1 MSRAAVIAASVPGGG
16 SSSAVPLAAIAGVAV
31 ATALAAVVSN
41 GSLVASVAPLLVAA
55 LVWAV
60 AVAPLRTT
68 LGVVMFLGLA
78 ADRPGDTEGFWA
90 SPVQAVGGLLF
101 HNLNH
106 AVGIESL
113 KFSGVFAL
121 LGLLLAV
128 RAYRRLTGRVQ
139 DTPDSLTLAAP
150 MRWALGLALATVAAL
165 VAFGAA
171 RGGDIQMAKVQVQGF
186 LQLLAV
192 AYLFGVSLRGTRDY
206 RWLGGVIVAAAS
218 VKAAMALW
226 VRATLPAMVPD
237 RWGAMRELEYATNH
251 GDSLLFACAA
261 AVLVGPLFHR
271 PTRHQIVRF
280 ALLMPVVVAGLVA
293 NDRRIA
299 WVQLG
304 LVAIA
309 FLLMNP
315 ASALTRRV
323 ARGLVLMSPLL
334 LAYTVV
340 GWSSP
345 SRVFAPVGFVRSI
358 VQPERTDG
366 SLDRS
371 TLFRDVENFNL
382 VNTFR
387 SNPVVGTGF
396 GHPFVVTVEGD
407 ALPDFV
413 EYGFL
418 PHNSML
424 GLWAFTGFIGFSG
437 IFGALVVA
445 ALLAVRARARAPTSE
460 HAIAAVAVVG
470 CLGAYVVHLWADIG
484 FTEAPTIFLVGLA
497 MAMAGQLA
505 VATGDWPLPTG
516 RRPVR
521 MMTTSVP
528 TGAVG

>member
-1 MSRAAVIAASVPGGG
+1 
-16 SSSAVPLAAIAGVAV
+16 
-31 ATALAAVVSN
+31 
-41 GSLVASVAPLLVAA
+41 
-55 LVWAV
+55 
-60 AVAPLRTT
+60 
-68 LGVVMFLGLA
+68 
-78 ADRPGDTEGFWA
+78 
-90 SPVQAVGGLLF
+90 
-101 HNLNH
+101 
-106 AVGIESL
+106 
-113 KFSGVFAL
+113 
-121 LGLLLAV
+121 
-128 RAYRRLTGRVQ
+128 
-139 DTPDSLTLAAP
+139 
-150 MRWALGLALATVAAL
+150 
-165 VAFGAA
+165 
-171 RGGDIQMAKVQVQGF
+171 
-186 LQLLAV
+186 
-192 AYLFGVSLRGTRDY
+192 
-206 RWLGGVIVAAAS
+206 
-218 VKAAMALW
+218 
-226 VRATLPAMVPD
+226 
-237 RWGAMRELEYATNH
+237 
-251 GDSLLFACAA
+251 
-261 AVLVGPLFHR
+261 
-271 PTRHQIVRF
+271 
-280 ALLMPVVVAGLVA
+280 MPVVVAGLVA

-424 GLWAFTGFIGFSG
+424 GLWAFTGFVGFSG
-437 IFGALVVA
+437 IFGTLVVA
-445 ALLAVRARARAPTSE
+445 SLLAVRARARAPTLPSMPSRRWRWSG
-460 HAIAAVAVVG
+460 AWGRMSCTSGPTSGSPKRRRSSWSGWPWRWPGSWRWPRVIGRSDGWSPRQSDGDFRCRRGSAV
-470 CLGAYVVHLWADIG
+470 
-484 FTEAPTIFLVGLA
+484 T
-497 MAMAGQLA
+497 
-505 VATGDWPLPTG
+505 
-516 RRPVR
+516 
-521 MMTTSVP
+521 
-528 TGAVG
+528 